1 MKKYSILHL
10 LNEKKST
17 VPGNSSVVTRLW
29 RRKRSF
35 WIQGFLERLR
45 VKLDVRGWV
54 EFMQVE

>member
-1 MKKYSILHL
+1 MK
-10 LNEKKST
+10 KKST